1 MNMKDVLCSRL
12 EFYEDW
18 NNAASESL
26 SWALMCKW
34 VWHFWCLSQKNVQ
47 FMRGGFIKKMELGIE
62 IIHYSWLTF
71 PPASFC
77 YFQALS
83 LQPSFYQV
91 THGQYSHCLF
101 ISVSVRAY
109 VYVSTSNP
117 ALSSFCPLQAQCQQ
131 PDFEVKPQFIRLSL
145 RTPLLST

>member
-47 FMRGGFIKKMELGIE
+47 FMRSGFIKKMELGIE
-62 IIHYSWLTF
+62 IIHGWHFLQLQF
-71 PPASFC
+71 VIFK
-77 YFQALS
+77 LS
-83 LQPSFYQV
+83 LYNLHFYQV
-91 THGQYSHCLF
+91 THGQCSHCLF